1 VEGEKRMDVGSLIVF
16 LFVGLVA
23 GWLAGKVVQ
32 GGGFGMIGNII
43 VGVIGAFFA
52 GWLLPRLGFS
62 VGGGIIASIINAFI
76 GAAILL
82 IILRIVKRV

>member
-1 VEGEKRMDVGSLIVF
+1 MDFGSLIVF